1 MCWQLTCTDVVVVGV
16 TVVFAVVLSWA
27 WVAVEV
33 AVVGVVMV
41 GVAVVGAV
49 GVEVAVVVAVVGVN
63 VCTVVTAPLLRG
75 CQGSC

>member
-16 TVVFAVVLSWA
+16 TVVFDVVLSWA
-27 WVAVEV
+27 WVAVE
-33 AVVGVVMV
+33 
-41 GVAVVGAV
+41 VAVVGAV
-49 GVEVAVVVAVVGVN
+49 GVEVAVVVAVVAVN